1 MVITT
6 YRAIKVKLSEEIERM
21 SNHCTH
27 SILASSK
34 FKANLGKL
42 NFDEKHNSGQIW
54 ENIFLITSKYIN
66 MNLYR
71 FIN

>member
-34 FKANLGKL
+34 FKANLGNLTLMK
-42 NFDEKHNSGQIW
+42 NIIVVKSEKIYS
-54 ENIFLITSKYIN
+54 
-66 MNLYR
+66 
-71 FIN
+71 